1 MSSSDIDDVL
11 ASRARRIAGSARKP
25 SSSPRARV
33 KVHPAR
39 TGPTALKRAR
49 KPVRTES
56 AKGVADDW
64 EIVVT
69 VEEAKPG
76 DALDLLLR
84 HEQATALY
92 RLATEHAARDARL
105 DRT

>member
-1 MSSSDIDDVL
+1 LSNSDIDDVL
-11 ASRARRIAGSARKP
+11 VSSARRIAAPASKP
-25 SSSPRARV
+25 SSSPPARV

-39 TGPTALKRAR
+39 ALTTAFKPAR

-64 EIVVT
+64 QIVVT

-76 DALDLLLR
+76 DVLDLLLR
-84 HEQATALY
+84 REQAHALY
-92 RLATEHAARDARL
+92 RLATEHAARAARL
-105 DRT
+105 DRE